1 MGAITE
7 TTSNITEFAGQ
18 FKVAVVEVD
27 GATETGT
34 TLSIDEMGTVVAA
47 FAQMKEAPTVDCA
60 HVRVSTTA
68 TTSTQLSVIFYED
81 DHVTACTQ
89 NATDAYILAIGY

>member
-1 MGAITE
+1 MAALTE

-27 GATETGT
+27 GATGT
-34 TLSIDEMGTVVAA
+34 AGTVSIDEMSTVVAA
-47 FAQMKEAPTVDCA
+47 FGQLKEAPTADCA
-60 HVRVSTTA
+60 MVRVSTTA

-81 DHVTACTQ
+81 DHATACTQ
-89 NATDAYILAIGY
+89 NATDAYILAVGY